1 MTKVRISRLLNLFL
15 VVLVA
20 VALASTPAYAKSKSK
35 KKVQTAPTKQQA
47 KFEKDFLKKM
57 MDRHQRGINLAT
69 WIDSNTTVTEVN
81 AFCQEFIAREQDEMT
96 SMSTMLY
103 NWYQIAYAPKNK
115 PVSGDAIEDME
126 DLDDPYEFAAEALSE
141 LKGYDKN
148 EIAQMK
154 QPKKKAFHAELKAF
168 AEQLTLVDKAE
179 VIVLQQY
186 IRQFDTEEDDD

>member
-1 MTKVRISRLLNLFL
+1 MKMRRLLNLVLL
-15 VVLVA
+15 VFVA
-20 VALASTPAYAKSKSK
+20 VALASTPAYAKSKK
-35 KKVQTAPTKQQA
+35 KAVQTAPTKQQA

-69 WIDSNTTVTEVN
+69 WIDANTTMTEVN
-81 AFCQEFIAREQDEMT
+81 AFCQMFIAREQDELT

-103 NWYQIAYAPKNK
+103 TWYQISYAPKNK
-115 PVSGDAIEDME
+115 PVGGDELE
-126 DLDDPYEFAAEALSE
+126 DLEDADSPYEFAVEALSA

-168 AEQLTLVDKAE
+168 AEQLTVIDKAE
-179 VIVLQQY
+179 VAVLQQY
-186 IRQFDTEEDDD
+186 IKQFDSEEEDDD